1 MVQSMGM
8 SQLDT
13 LSLGSEALSANANL
27 DRSERCSNPFCGL
40 SIDSKKDTFLDLGAI
55 LKKAMTGTKTGVLA
69 GVLK

>member
-13 LSLGSEALSANANL
+13 LSLGSEALSANL